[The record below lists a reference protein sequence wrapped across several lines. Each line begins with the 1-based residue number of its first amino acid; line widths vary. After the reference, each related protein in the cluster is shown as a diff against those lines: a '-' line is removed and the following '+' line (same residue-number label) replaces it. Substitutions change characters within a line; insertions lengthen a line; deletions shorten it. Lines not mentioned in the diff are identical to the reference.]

1 MKRPDYAAEPVCVDR
16 LFTQVATRTAWLA
29 GQPTAFV
36 LAATLILAWIGSG
49 PWFGWSD
56 TWQLV
61 VNTATTIA
69 TFLMVFLIQNSQNR
83 DAAALQAKLDEV
95 IRARGDRNQATRA
108 ISTPAAA
115 AGPIASRNAGRVEGE
130 RIATRIADADFLRD
144 RAHPRDPLRRAFGS
158 DLFRVALHEPVQGHH
173 AIDHGYAN
181 IGVIDCGLP
190 VQFIDHVML

>member
-130 RIATRIADADFLRD
+130 RIATRIITRMNITPLANRIPATKGPCSPALRRCD
-144 RAHPRDPLRRAFGS
+144 RAAVTAVD
-158 DLFRVALHEPVQGHH
+158 E
-173 AIDHGYAN
+173 
-181 IGVIDCGLP
+181 
-190 VQFIDHVML
+190 

>member
-1 MKRPDYAAEPVCVDR
+1 MKRLDYAAEPGCVGR

-36 LAATLILAWIGSG
+36 LAATLILTWIGSG

-95 IRARGDRNQATRA
+95 IRAMRTARNDFIGIEHLTDAEIEAIRA
-108 ISTPAAA
+108 RLEEDA
-115 AGPIASRNAGRVEGE
+115 AGEDGAKHSRAAMAR
-130 RIATRIADADFLRD
+130 L
-144 RAHPRDPLRRAFGS
+144 LKRR
-158 DLFRVALHEPVQGHH
+158 
-173 AIDHGYAN
+173 
-181 IGVIDCGLP
+181 
-190 VQFIDHVML
+190 